1 MSRVFELDTPM
12 KRAPMSPA
20 SDDRPKQRR
29 TISGEVRRVVPLCRA
44 ELAESELVAGVIGRE
59 PVAIAELYDRYAAL
73 VRRVLIRALG
83 TDLDIDDVVQ
93 ETFLTVVRR
102 IVGLR
107 DPAALRSFVV
117 SVTLRL
123 AKNELRKRAL
133 RRWVGLDQ
141 LDPPVA
147 EPADDAAR
155 ESVRHVY
162 AALSKMG
169 ADLRLIFVLRHVEG
183 LELTE
188 LAAAAGCSLATIK
201 RRLAR
206 AESRFEALAAGDPVL
221 RDRLRRDE
229 P

>member
-1 MSRVFELDTPM
+1 M
-12 KRAPMSPA
+12 KRAPVSPA
-20 SDDRPKQRR
+20 LDDRPKQRR
-29 TISGEVRRVVPLCRA
+29 TVSGEVRRIVPLSR
-44 ELAESELVAGVIGRE
+44 SELPETELVTAVIGKD
-59 PVAIAELYDRYAAL
+59 PIAIAELYDRYAAL

-83 TDLDIDDVVQ
+83 TDVDVDDVVQ

-102 IVGLR
+102 IAGLR

-133 RRWVGLDQ
+133 RRWVGLDE
-141 LDPPVA
+141 LVEPPVT
-147 EPADDAAR
+147 PASDDAAR

-162 AALSKMG
+162 AALSRMG
-169 ADLRLIFVLRHVEG
+169 PDLRLIFVLRHVEG

-221 RDRLRRDE
+221 RERLRRDE

>member
-1 MSRVFELDTPM
+1 M
-12 KRAPMSPA
+12 KRAPVSPA
-20 SDDRPKQRR
+20 LDDRPKQRR
-29 TISGEVRRVVPLCRA
+29 TVSGEVRRIVPLSRA
-44 ELAESELVAGVIGRE
+44 ELPETELVSAVIGKD
-59 PVAIAELYDRYAAL
+59 PIAIAELYDRYAGL

-83 TDLDIDDVVQ
+83 TDVDVDDVVQ

-102 IVGLR
+102 IAGLR

-133 RRWVGLDQ
+133 RRWVGLDE
-141 LDPPVA
+141 LVEPPVT
-147 EPADDAAR
+147 PASDDAAR
-155 ESVRHVY
+155 ESVRRVY
-162 AALSKMG
+162 AALSRMG
-169 ADLRLIFVLRHVEG
+169 PDLRLIFVLRHVEG
-183 LELTE
+183 LELIE

-221 RDRLRRDE
+221 RERLRRDE